1 MSDLVI
7 KGGRVLDATGEREAD
22 VLVRGGHVAAIGVGL
37 SGDETLDASGCLV
50 TPGLVDLH
58 VHLREP
64 GMEEAETVETGTR
77 AAARGGF
84 TAVVAMPN
92 TTPAL
97 DDPAVPFLPDLRTLL
112 PRVASLRDGDEP
124 LFLTSRW

>member
-22 VLVRGGHVAAIGVGL
+22 VLVRGGRVVAIGAGL
-37 SGDETLDASGCLV
+37 TGDETLDGSGCLV
-50 TPGLVDLH
+50 APGLVDLH

-92 TTPAL
+92 TTPPL
-97 DDPAVPFLPDLRTLL
+97 DDPTVVAAVLAAGWCS
-112 PRVASLRDGDEP
+112 ASRRP
-124 LFLTSRW
+124 P